1 MSHRKFIKMTIK
13 NLEKYNLTGRGGASF
28 PVWLKWNEVRSA
40 RSEKK
45 YIICNA
51 AEGEPAVFK
60 DGYILENYPDEVI
73 NGIKIA
79 LKTITNSSAVIYL
92 RKDYYKKFK
101 IKLKQLIGKSPIELR
116 KKTGGYLCG
125 EETTILESLE
135 GEREEPRNKPPYPS
149 ESGLFGYPTLI
160 NNVETFFC
168 VSKIAKGDYRNTRFY
183 SISGDVINPGV
194 YELPENWSIKK
205 ILTKTDN
212 FPELNFFV
220 QINGAGGEIF
230 SNKELSKTVS
240 GSGAILV
247 YNFKKTKP
255 INLINRWINFFYNE
269 NCGKCVPCRE
279 GILRLKEMV
288 AEKKPN
294 FDTIN
299 DILFALKETSYCALG
314 RSVPIPIESLIKK
327 IWTI

>member
-1 MSHRKFIKMTIK
+1 MIIK
-13 NLEKYNLTGRGGASF
+13 NLEKYNLKGRGGASF
-28 PVWLKWNEVRSA
+28 PVWLKWNEVQGSK
-40 RSEKK
+40 SEKK

-51 AEGEPAVFK
+51 SEGEPAVFK

-79 LKTITNSSAVIYL
+79 LTTINNSSAIIYL

-101 IKLKQLIGKSPIELR
+101 IKLKKLIGKSPIELR
-116 KKTGGYLCG
+116 KKTCGYLCG

-135 GEREEPRNKPPYPS
+135 GKREEPRNKPPYPS

-168 VSKIAKGDYRNTRFY
+168 VSKIAKGDYKNTRFY
-183 SISGDVINPGV
+183 SISGDIKNPGV

-205 ILTKTDN
+205 ILNKTDN
-212 FPELNFFV
+212 FPAFNFFV
-220 QINGAGGEIF
+220 QINGGAGGEIF
-230 SNKELSKTVS
+230 NNEELSITVS

-247 YNFKKTKP
+247 YNFEKAKP
-255 INLINRWINFFYNE
+255 LSLINQWLNFFYNE

-279 GILRLKEMV
+279 GILRLKEIL

-294 FDTIN
+294 LDTIK

-314 RSVPIPIESLIKK
+314 KSVPIPIESLIKK
-327 IWTI
+327 IWII